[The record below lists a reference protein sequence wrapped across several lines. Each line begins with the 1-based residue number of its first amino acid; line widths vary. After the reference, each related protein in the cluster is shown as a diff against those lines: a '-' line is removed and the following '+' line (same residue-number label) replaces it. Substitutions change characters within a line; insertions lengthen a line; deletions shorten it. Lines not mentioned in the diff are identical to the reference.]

1 MLRQE
6 NVAYPGELELVARA
20 RQGDAE
26 AFGQLVSFYEPKL
39 LTYLTRMLSEQES
52 ARDLVQETLLAAYRG
67 LARWQPPVSRPQPAA
82 DGSAEQSYVAEH
94 PLAPWLYRIATNLA
108 LNYLKGQPAGAGSA
122 SRQWME
128 PATVDLARVDSSL
141 SLEERYVTRELLREA
156 LGYLSREDATC
167 LLLRFV
173 GGERYADIAA
183 RLGISKEAARKRV
196 GRGLTTL
203 RMVYRRLD
211 MEVSQ

>member
-1 MLRQE
+1 MKQE
-6 NVAYPGELELVARA
+6 NVAYPGELELIARA

-26 AFGQLVSFYEPKL
+26 AFGQLVAFYEPKL
-39 LTYLTRMLSEQES
+39 LAYLTRMLSEQES

-67 LARWQPPVSRPQPAA
+67 LARWQPPAVHAPSAA
-82 DGSAEQSYVAEH
+82 DSPAEQSYVAEH

-108 LNYLKGQPAGAGSA
+108 LNYLKGQPSGPGTA

-128 PATVDLARVDSSL
+128 PATLNLTRADPPL
-141 SLEERYVTRELLREA
+141 SLEDRYITRELLREA
-156 LGYLSREDATC
+156 LSYLSREDATC

-173 GGERYADIAA
+173 SGERYADIAA
-183 RLGISKEAARKRV
+183 RLGMSKEAVRKRV
-196 GRGLTTL
+196 GRGLATL
-203 RMVYRRLD
+203 RAVYQRLD

>member
-1 MLRQE
+1 MRQE
-6 NVAYPGELELVARA
+6 NAAYPGELELIARA

-26 AFGQLVSFYEPKL
+26 AFGQLVAFYEPKL
-39 LTYLTRMLSEQES
+39 LAYLTRMLVEQES

-67 LARWQPPVSRPQPAA
+67 LARWQPPVARAPAA
-82 DGSAEQSYVAEH
+82 TESAAGQNYVAEH

-108 LNYLKGQPAGAGSA
+108 LNHLKSQPAGSGPL
-122 SRQWME
+122 SRQSVE
-128 PATVDLARVDSSL
+128 LAPGNVTRVDSPL

-173 GGERYADIAA
+173 GGERYADIAD
-183 RLGISKEAARKRV
+183 RLGISKEAVRKRV
-196 GRGLTTL
+196 GRGLATL
-203 RMVYRRLD
+203 RVIYQQLD